1 MTGKCESFEKQNV
14 VGVGCIKEFGQARV
28 DRAGKS

>member
-1 MTGKCESFEKQNV
+1 MTGKSESFEKQNV
-14 VGVGCIKEFGQARV
+14 VGVGYIKEFVQARG